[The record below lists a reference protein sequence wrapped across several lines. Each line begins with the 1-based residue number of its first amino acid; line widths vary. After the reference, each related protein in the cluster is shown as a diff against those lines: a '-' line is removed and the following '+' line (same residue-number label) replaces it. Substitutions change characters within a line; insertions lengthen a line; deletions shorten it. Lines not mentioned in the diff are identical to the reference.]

1 MVYIRVFILLMMIHL
16 HSSCKGQSIINEVIK
31 VCAEIKTTE
40 VFKDVYGEN
49 SQMGIY
55 KMVSLVEAEFKNEG
69 FLKNVTKEHYLRL
82 LEYVYSNKGSFSENE
97 LIKKFSS
104 ISGLLITSIVI
115 DCPYEIVV
123 KERNKLNSSIVRQ
136 LANASELQASG
147 YEKEAVINYIDEI
160 SESDFIHIEYR
171 TPVIVILLFH
181 LENTFRF
188 MPNSADK

>member
-1 MVYIRVFILLMMIHL
+1 M
-16 HSSCKGQSIINEVIK
+16 
-31 VCAEIKTTE
+31 
-40 VFKDVYGEN
+40 
-49 SQMGIY
+49 
-55 KMVSLVEAEFKNEG
+55 
-69 FLKNVTKEHYLRL
+69 
-82 LEYVYSNKGSFSENE
+82 
-97 LIKKFSS
+97 
-104 ISGLLITSIVI
+104 I

-147 YEKEAVINYIDEI
+147 YEKEAVINHIDEI